1 MPNEFFCVFLHFIY
15 IYAMNTKIMNNK
27 VIVLLAV
34 LMLGFAAAAQGSFTL
49 TTGAES
55 RNMDAEM
62 LSEAKYLGQYE
73 GLHCWAGGKE
83 GEQKVVM
90 LTDHNMMPMSSM
102 VLPESSE
109 GCKIMTATMDD
120 GKACLT
126 LVDSSYAKMTFI
138 YSSVIELATM
148 RPADSTAPM
157 VLVDSL
163 GYGRND
169 HCYAWGAVSP
179 NGRLAAIIYIVEYT
193 DRQQYSARAILYDA
207 QLREQ
212 WRKDYAL
219 GSMENLVVTDDGTMV
234 TTGFEEGG
242 DETHFIYNIL
252 ERNRAETFDAV
263 VQCPHVRQ
271 LKLAGVAGSK
281 VIGVGTFSPAEGRYQ
296 EMLCEGVLTMAFD
309 INSASL
315 TGFNMRTFQN
325 EDLNILLNAKTRR
338 VQKYQDIDLVSVS
351 GYTITDWGAV
361 VAVGRNWHLNRTE
374 DNGTTSLL
382 YHRMGLHLVAI
393 DTTGR
398 VRWVRNLRRN
408 DVQRNDNYLLGLQ
421 MTSHE
426 GVTYIVKN
434 EPRRTPPIYEIGR
447 EAKLLAMGDRSVL
460 ALYTISADGEVE
472 KHILSAKTPY
482 SLLQAIQRP
491 DGHLL
496 LGAAGKK
503 VKLGEVKCER

>member
-1 MPNEFFCVFLHFIY
+1 
-15 IYAMNTKIMNNK
+15 MNTKIVNNK

-34 LMLGFAAAAQGSFTL
+34 LLLGFAAAAQRSFTL

-55 RNMDAEM
+55 RNVDAAM
-62 LSEAKYLGQYE
+62 LGESKYLGQYE

-120 GKACLT
+120 GRACLT

-138 YSSVIELATM
+138 YSSVIDLATM

-179 NGRLAAIIYIVEYT
+179 NGHYAAIIYIVEYT
-193 DRQQYSARAILYDA
+193 ERHQYSARAILYDA

-219 GSMENLVVTDDGTMV
+219 GSMENLAVTDDGTMV
-234 TTGFEEGG
+234 TLGYEDEG
-242 DETHFIYNIL
+242 DETHFIFNIL
-252 ERNRAETFDAV
+252 ERNRAESFDAV
-263 VQCPHVRQ
+263 VACNHIRQ
-271 LKLAGVAGSK
+271 LKLAGVTGRKAM
-281 VIGVGTFSPAEGRYQ
+281 GVGTFSPAEGRYRDQ
-296 EMLCEGVLTMAFD
+296 LCEGVMTMVFD
-309 INSASL
+309 IDNASL
-315 TGFNMRTFQN
+315 LGFNMSTFQN
-325 EDLNILLNAKTRR
+325 DDLNMMLNEKTRR
-338 VQKYQDIDLVSVS
+338 VQRYQDIDLVSVS
-351 GYTITDWGAV
+351 GATVTDWGAV
-361 VAVGRNWHLNRTE
+361 VAVGRNWRLNRTE
-374 DNGTTSLL
+374 DNGTTSIA
-382 YHRMGLHLVAI
+382 YHRMGLHLVGV

-398 VRWVRNLRRN
+398 VTWRRNIRRN
-408 DVQRNDNYLLGLQ
+408 DVQREEDGLLGLH

-434 EPRRTPPIYEIGR
+434 EPRRTPATYDISR
-447 EAKLLAMGDRSVL
+447 ESKQLVMGEKSAL
-460 ALYTISADGEVE
+460 ALYTISANGEMYKELLVPR
-472 KHILSAKTPY
+472 TPY
-482 SLLQAIQRP
+482 SLLHCIQRN
-491 DGHLL
+491 DGSLL
-496 LGAAGKK
+496 LVSTDGRR
-503 VKLGEVKCER
+503 VQMGEVRGNDELRIKN